1 MIRPRI
7 GGVFLCYFLSPW
19 ISLPDE
25 AVLNSELLWVL
36 SLLLIAIVLFTTNKL
51 RMDVVAL
58 LVIIAF
64 VLSGTL
70 TLSEATV
77 GFSDP
82 NVILIAALFVIGEG
96 LVRTGVAYQVGDW
109 LVKVAGSS
117 ETKMLMLLMVTVAG
131 LGAFMS
137 STGVVAIFI
146 PVVLSVAARMKIAPG
161 RLMMPLS
168 FAGLISGMMTLV
180 ATPPNMVVNSELV
193 REGISGFGFFGVT
206 PVGLAVLVLGV
217 GYMLV
222 ARRWLSND
230 DGDKTRETWH
240 RRTFRDLIR
249 DYKLTGRARRLAI
262 RNGSPLVGRSLDEVH
277 LRARYGANVVGIERW
292 KRFRRVMVSASGS
305 TELREGDVLLLDMS
319 DSQVDLREF
328 CSEQQLEPMVLRG
341 DYFSEQSR
349 NVGMA
354 EVSLIPDS
362 TLLGKSL
369 RESAFRSRYD
379 LNVVGIRRHGVTL
392 SGKLVDEPLALGDI
406 LLVIGDWKAIRQL
419 QAKTHDFIVLNLP
432 AEVDE
437 VAPAITQAPHALFCL
452 ALMVAMMLTDEIPNP
467 IAALIACLLM
477 GKFRCIDMESAY
489 KSIHWPS
496 IILIVGMMPF
506 AQALQKTGGVD
517 LIVRGL
523 MDVAGGAGPRV
534 MLLCL
539 FALCATIGL
548 FISNTATAVLMAPIA
563 IAAAREMGVSPYP
576 FAMIIAIAA
585 SAAFMTP
592 VSSPVNTL
600 VLGPGNYK
608 FGDFVRMGVPFT
620 LLVML
625 VSVIIVPWLYAF

>member
-1 MIRPRI
+1 M
-7 GGVFLCYFLSPW
+7 
-19 ISLPDE
+19 
-25 AVLNSELLWVL
+25 NSELLWVL

-70 TLSEATV
+70 TLAEATV

-117 ETKMLMLLMVTVAG
+117 ETRMLMLLMVTVAG

-222 ARRWLSND
+222 ARRWLTND
-230 DGDKTRETWH
+230 DGDKTRETWQ

-249 DYKLTGRARRLAI
+249 DYKLTGRARRLAL
-262 RNGSPLVGRSLDEVH
+262 RSGSPLVGHSLDELH

-379 LNVVGIRRHGVTL
+379 LNVVGIRRNGETL
-392 SGKLVDEPLALGDI
+392 AGKLVDEPLALGDI

-523 MDVAGGAGPRV
+523 MDVAGDAGPRV
-534 MLLCL
+534 MLVCL

-608 FGDFVRMGVPFT
+608 FGDFIRMGVPFT
-620 LLVML
+620 LLVMV

>member
-1 MIRPRI
+1 M
-7 GGVFLCYFLSPW
+7 
-19 ISLPDE
+19 
-25 AVLNSELLWVL
+25 NSELLWVL
-36 SLLLIAIVLFTTNKL
+36 CLLLVAIVLFTTNKL

-70 TLSEATV
+70 TLQEATV

-117 ETKMLMLLMVTVAG
+117 ETKMLVLLMVTVAG

-146 PVVLSVAARMKIAPG
+146 PVVLSVAARMKTAPG

-193 REGISGFGFFGVT
+193 REGIRGFGFFGVT
-206 PVGLAVLVLGV
+206 PIGMLVLVLGV
-217 GYMLV
+217 GYMLL
-222 ARRWLSND
+222 ARRWLGGVSPD
-230 DGDKTRETWH
+230 SRKESWQ

-249 DYKLTGRARRLAI
+249 DYKLTGRARRLAL
-262 RNGSPLVGRSLDEVH
+262 RRGSPLVGRSLDELH

-305 TELREGDVLLLDMS
+305 TELRERDVLLIDMS
-319 DSQVDLREF
+319 ASDVDLREF
-328 CSEQQLEPMVLRG
+328 CGEQQLEPMVLRG

-362 TLLGKSL
+362 ALLGKSL
-369 RESAFRSRYD
+369 RDSGFRSRYD
-379 LNVVGIRRHGVTL
+379 LNVVGIRRNGETL
-392 SGKLVDEPLALGDI
+392 AGKLVDEPLALGDM

-419 QAKTHDFIVLNLP
+419 QSKTHDFIVLNLP

-437 VAPAITQAPHALFCL
+437 VAPAMTQAPHALFCL
-452 ALMVAMMLTDEIPNP
+452 ALMVAMMLTDEVPNP

-506 AQALQKTGGVD
+506 AQALQKTGGVG
-517 LIVRGL
+517 LIVQGL
-523 MDVAGGAGPRV
+523 MDVAGDMGPRV

-539 FALCATIGL
+539 FVLCATIGL

-563 IAAAREMGVSPYP
+563 IAAAREMAVSPYP

-600 VLGPGNYK
+600 VLGPGNYT
-608 FGDFVRMGVPFT
+608 FGDFVRLGVPFT
-620 LLVML
+620 VLVML
-625 VSVIIVPWLYAF
+625 VSVAVVPWLFPF

>member
-1 MIRPRI
+1 M
-7 GGVFLCYFLSPW
+7 
-19 ISLPDE
+19 
-25 AVLNSELLWVL
+25 NSELLWVL

-117 ETKMLMLLMVTVAG
+117 ETRMLMLLMVTVAG

-146 PVVLSVAARMKIAPG
+146 PVVLSVAARMKIPPG

-193 REGISGFGFFGVT
+193 REGIGGFGFFAVT

-222 ARRWLSND
+222 ARRWLGND
-230 DGDKTRETWH
+230 DGDKTRETWQ

-249 DYKLTGRARRLAI
+249 DYKLTGRARRLAL
-262 RNGSPLVGRSLDEVH
+262 RSGSPLVGHSLDELH

-369 RESAFRSRYD
+369 RESTFRSRYD
-379 LNVVGIRRHGVTL
+379 LNVVGIRRNGETL
-392 SGKLVDEPLALGDI
+392 PGKLVDEPLALGDI

-523 MDVAGGAGPRV
+523 MDVAGDAGPRV
-534 MLLCL
+534 MLVCL

-608 FGDFVRMGVPFT
+608 FGDFVRIGVPFT